1 MAVTRIT
8 QNATNR
14 MYGRNF
20 NRNLNAMTDM
30 MNKISAQRKFVR
42 ASENPISA
50 ARALA
55 VRKNMVRTDT
65 QQANL
70 NSAEGILNVAESTL
84 REEVNDE
91 VKDIITRIETAIN
104 TTYSQEELN
113 IMGVELRTIADGLIK
128 SMNIDYGDRQLFG
141 GTNNSELAFTT
152 SLDADGRTIVNY
164 NGVNVNS
171 YDVPWD
177 FPSSDPIFTDVGYGI
192 EYDDDGNIVPD
203 SAMDLS
209 LNGAEL
215 LGCGMGDFQ
224 NENGDQYRLS
234 NNVIQLVYDAAV
246 ACEQG
251 DRDKLNAMLDGF
263 NSAHS
268 NLLKGITNI
277 GIKQSSIEYAKTRLD
292 EYEYNLSAAQL
303 ELEGMSEQDLAE
315 AITEYSSVEAAYSAV
330 LQMGTSV
337 IPSSIW
343 DFM

>member
-20 NRNLNAMTDM
+20 NRNLNAMTDL

-55 VRKNMVRTDT
+55 VRKNMSRVDT

-70 NSAEGILNVAESTL
+70 TSAEGILNVAESTL

-91 VKDIITRIETAIN
+91 VKDIITRVETAIN
-104 TTYSQEELN
+104 STYSQEELN
-113 IMGVELRTIADGLIK
+113 IMGVELRTVADGLIK

-141 GTNNSELAFTT
+141 GTNNSTLAFTT
-152 SLDADGRTIVNY
+152 SVDANGRTIVNY
-164 NGVNVNS
+164 NGVDVNAWEN
-171 YDVPWD
+171 YGDY
-177 FPSSDPIFTDVGYGI
+177 PSSDPIYTDVGYGI
-192 EYDDDGNIVPD
+192 EYDDAGNIVPD
-203 SAMDLS
+203 SAMDIA

-215 LGCGMGDFQ
+215 LGCGTKVFHSEKGTD
-224 NENGDQYRLS
+224 YTLS
-234 NNVIQLVYDAAV
+234 NNIIQLVYDAAD
-246 ACEQG
+246 ACEKG
-251 DRDKLNAMLDGF
+251 DTEKLNAMLDGF
-263 NSAHS
+263 NNAHS
-268 NLLKGITNI
+268 TLLKGITNI

-292 EYEYNLSAAQL
+292 EYEYNLSASQL
-303 ELEGMSEQDLAE
+303 ELEGMDERDLAE